1 MELYLQKYL
10 HNKQI
15 LATFT
20 QECVSRNAVLESLI
34 RLENESAAAAEAFFG
49 GMRLSSSFAKAIS
62 QRDGVV
68 SPTLI

>member
-1 MELYLQKYL
+1 
-10 HNKQI
+10 
-15 LATFT
+15 
-20 QECVSRNAVLESLI
+20 VLESLI

-62 QRDGVV
+62 HPAGVV